1 MTDHR
6 TNGPGPG
13 PAHGRTRDPLLRRVI
28 LPDFLVVF
36 LAPIAENVSY
46 KIAIQGRQTWLFED
60 LGYLLGAGL
69 LIVIT
74 FFGVWTHQRDDRK
87 LPEAEA
93 IRDAVTA
100 TVVLLYLVLISWAV
114 FFTPGPNRILLSDQ
128 LLASLTTVTAVVV
141 AFYFISGAAGGK
153 WALYL
158 LRREEGAGP
167 SPAQP
172 GAAPQGPAQPGA
184 APHGAAPHGAVAHG
198 TAPQG
203 LAQQKPTRQNPAPQ
217 HLPPQH
223 LPQRNPAPQD
233 DAERL

>member
-46 KIAIQGRQTWLFED
+46 KIAIQGRQTWLLED

-93 IRDAVTA
+93 IRDAIAA
-100 TVVLLYLVLISWAV
+100 TVVLLYLVLVSWAV

-167 SPAQP
+167 SPTQPGPAQP
-172 GAAPQGPAQPGA
+172 GAAPQGPG
-184 APHGAAPHGAVAHG
+184 
-198 TAPQG
+198 PQG
-203 LAQQKPTRQNPAPQ
+203 LAQQKASRQSPAPQ

-223 LPQRNPAPQD
+223 LPPRNPAPQD

>member
-13 PAHGRTRDPLLRRVI
+13 PAHGRTRNPLLRRVI
-28 LPDFLVVF
+28 LPDFVVVS

-93 IRDAVTA
+93 IRDAIAA
-100 TVVLLYLVLISWAV
+100 TVVLLYLVLVSWAV
-114 FFTPGPNRILLSDQ
+114 FFTPGPNRNLLSDQ

-141 AFYFISGAAGGK
+141 AFYFISGTAASK
-153 WALYL
+153 WAPYL
-158 LRREEGAGP
+158 MRREEGAAP
-167 SPAQP
+167 NP
-172 GAAPQGPAQPGA
+172 APQDPVPQIPA
-184 APHGAAPHGAVAHG
+184 
-198 TAPQG
+198 
-203 LAQQKPTRQNPAPQ
+203 RQNPVPQ
-217 HLPPQH
+217 HLPPQG
-223 LPQRNPAPQD
+223 PAPQD
-233 DAERL
+233 DAGRL